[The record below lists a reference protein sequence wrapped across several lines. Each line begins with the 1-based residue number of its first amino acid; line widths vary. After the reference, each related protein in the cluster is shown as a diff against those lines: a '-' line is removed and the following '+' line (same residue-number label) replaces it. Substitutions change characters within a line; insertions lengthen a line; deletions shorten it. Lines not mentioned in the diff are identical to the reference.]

1 MTPKERAIELLCQ
14 GVSTTQVAEAIG
26 VDPSYISQLK
36 ADPDTAAKIAEAT
49 AKHTIDDVHHDSKM
63 DKIEALALERIER
76 TIGYANFGQA
86 LAAFKILNGATRRQE
101 KSTPTPQQLTSVVV
115 NLTLPAGALPN
126 YILNNKNEIVEVEG
140 KAMVSATAQ
149 SLDQILAAKAAARLP
164 QIAQT
169 TDIERAADRLDSLN
183 MQLTVPRERAAPKS
197 PLSLAADCL

>member
-1 MTPKERAIELLCQ
+1 MTPKDRAIELLCQ

-101 KSTPTPQQLTSVVV
+101 KSTATPQQLTSVVV

-126 YILNNKNEIVEVEG
+126 YILNNKNEIVEVEE
-140 KAMVSATAQ
+140 KLWS
-149 SLDQILAAKAAARLP
+149 P
-164 QIAQT
+164 QLHNPWT
-169 TDIERAADRLDSLN
+169 RF
-183 MQLTVPRERAAPKS
+183 
-197 PLSLAADCL
+197 

>member
-1 MTPKERAIELLCQ
+1 MTPKDRAIELLCQ

-101 KSTPTPQQLTSVVV
+101 KSTATPQQLTSVVV

-183 MQLTVPRERAAPKS
+183 MQLTVPRARAAPKS